1 MPYVKPGCPI
11 WDLETFAGGTNGND
25 PACGAYRTA
34 TLQAITALH
43 PALVVATSIVDER
56 AATAGDAVGDGWRR
70 GIEQTLPKLAA
81 LGSRV
86 VVLGDTPLRDGSVP
100 ACVGTAGNGLADCEL
115 VRSPTT
121 TQLADWLHQQ
131 VTTAGLTWVDPVP
144 LVCSG
149 SSCPAAAAG
158 IGMYSDASHI
168 TRTWSTHLATALE
181 ELLDDA
187 GAFTG

>member
-1 MPYVKPGCPI
+1 MFRSARRFLSCLVFALPG
-11 WDLETFAGGTNGND
+11 LAH
-25 PACGAYRTA
+25 AYT
-34 TLQAITALH
+34 
-43 PALVVATSIVDER
+43 
-56 AATAGDAVGDGWRR
+56 
-70 GIEQTLPKLAA
+70 
-81 LGSRV
+81 
-86 VVLGDTPLRDGSVP
+86 